1 MLCLN
6 FLYDF
11 SLPSGLE
18 FLTPQTLAFLK
29 KKWERESWSSDTFA
43 GFVYKEFETE
53 LSELRIER

>member
-6 FLYDF
+6 FQCDF
-11 SLPSGLE
+11 SPPSGLE
-18 FLTPQTLAFLK
+18 FLTPQTLAFLN
-29 KKWERESWSSDTFA
+29 KKWERERWANDTFA